1 MATLKPTRFIGAA
14 SRSSSTALAAAA
26 LALACGCA
34 RLGETRDAQ
43 SLNQARERYVDCVNA
58 EAEKDAASP
67 AGAEDIAVAAHA
79 RCWGSWD
86 AYREATNTAFAGQAR
101 TRDERQLAHDKADA
115 HLRELERE
123 TRRSVMD
130 RIVER
135 TLTKRP

>member
-1 MATLKPTRFIGAA
+1 MTTPNPTQRLIGAA
-14 SRSSSTALAAAA
+14 SRSTALAVATI
-26 LALACGCA
+26 ALACGCA
-34 RLGETRDAQ
+34 PLSETGDSAG
-43 SLNQARERYVDCVNA
+43 LAQARERYVGCVSA

-79 RCWGSWD
+79 RCWASWD
-86 AYREATNTAFAGQAR
+86 AYRAAANSTFAAQAR
-101 TRDERQLAHDKADA
+101 TPEEQQLAHDKADA
-115 HLRELERE
+115 HLRQLEGE